1 MAAKNWRK
9 SWRTLSPNPLRG
21 QPTQRNQGTSPRENC
36 CWVRTSHSWR
46 GTGRGQE
53 RDSPTLSGAARR
65 PGKYLCPLS
74 KAHQNA
80 RAANGTGGE
89 DGPKLA
95 AVGPDLHSRHLLS
108 DRRALSPAV
117 LRFSGR
123 GAGSSS
129 PGGAGGMAVALIPG
143 DSTTNSEESVNFA
156 TRKLLAVQGDRRD
169 GLISPRRR
177 HHAGTARALPP
188 RARRSTAP
196 AGGQGSSC

>member
-1 MAAKNWRK
+1 MAVLKRMKINEIRGFTSKLAPKNWRHC
-9 SWRTLSPNPLRG
+9 WAILTPNPQGGNQLRG
-21 QPTQRNQGTSPRENC
+21 IWNFPPAKIAAGC
-36 CWVRTSHSWR
+36 GHWVCRSHSWR

-117 LRFSGR
+117 L
-123 GAGSSS
+123 
-129 PGGAGGMAVALIPG
+129 
-143 DSTTNSEESVNFA
+143 
-156 TRKLLAVQGDRRD
+156 
-169 GLISPRRR
+169 
-177 HHAGTARALPP
+177 
-188 RARRSTAP
+188 
-196 AGGQGSSC
+196 